1 MGLMDGRELVYRG
14 KTKDVYRLDGGRVLL
29 RFKDDVTGTDGVFD
43 PGANTV
49 GLSIEGIGRENLA
62 MSAHFFGLLK
72 AAGLKTHFISA
83 NLEENTMEALAAV
96 PFGKGVEVICRRRAA
111 GSFVRRY
118 GAYVESDAPL
128 PDYVEM
134 TLKDDARG
142 DPLIT
147 QEALE
152 ILGIMEGK
160 GKPDYA
166 RCVAISWSTSSMSS
180 AWRTGNCCSS
190 TRSRQATCA
199 FWTRGSRWRRSRS
212 PGASSAGRRAMPE
225 IREECGVLGVY
236 RNRPGQ
242 VAADCY
248 LGLCALQ
255 HRGQESCGIA
265 VNEDGLFRVH
275 QDAGLVSEVMSQRI
289 LAELGQG
296 QMAVGHV
303 RYGTDESRG
312 RANMQPI
319 VINHRKG
326 RLALANNG
334 ALTNYA
340 SLRNAFESSGHL
352 FHTTG
357 DAEVISCVVT
367 RERLGAESTEEALLR
382 AMDYLEGK
390 IGRAHV

>member
-1 MGLMDGRELVYRG
+1 MVLMDGRELVYRG

-118 GAYVESDAPL
+118 GAYVESGAPL

-152 ILGIMEGK
+152 ILGIM
-160 GKPDYA
+160 DRA
-166 RCVAISWSTSSMSS
+166 RYLELTSL
-180 AWRTGNCCSS
+180 
-190 TRSRQATCA
+190 TRSITGIVA
-199 FWTRGSRWRRSRS
+199 
-212 PGASSAGRRAMPE
+212 
-225 IREECGVLGVY
+225 EEL
-236 RNRPGQ
+236 
-242 VAADCY
+242 
-248 LGLCALQ
+248 
-255 HRGQESCGIA
+255 EK
-265 VNEDGLFRVH
+265 
-275 QDAGLVSEVMSQRI
+275 AGLQLVDIKYEFG
-289 LAELGQG
+289 LANGELLLIDEIAAGN
-296 QMAVGHV
+296 MRVLDKGHPV
-303 RYGTDESRG
+303 E
-312 RANMQPI
+312 A
-319 VINHRKG
+319 
-326 RLALANNG
+326 LAL
-334 ALTNYA
+334 TRRV
-340 SLRNAFESSGHL
+340 LRREAGH
-352 FHTTG
+352 
-357 DAEVISCVVT
+357 A
-367 RERLGAESTEEALLR
+367 
-382 AMDYLEGK
+382 
-390 IGRAHV
+390 